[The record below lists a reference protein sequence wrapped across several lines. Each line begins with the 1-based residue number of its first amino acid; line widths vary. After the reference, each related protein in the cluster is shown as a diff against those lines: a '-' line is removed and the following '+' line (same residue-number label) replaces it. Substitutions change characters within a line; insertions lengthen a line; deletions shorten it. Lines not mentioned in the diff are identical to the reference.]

1 MTQSATLSA
10 SEHQNKYIRAWNKF
24 WFTPTSP
31 LPMALFRIIFGI
43 VLLENCMVHLYPDFD
58 IFYLKESII
67 PIKDMMSL
75 YWHKDPLFDVLVL
88 LPPDDR
94 YMWGAFWVL
103 VGSIVCMILGLFTR
117 VSTWAVY
124 LLLMSFSSHF
134 ELNQNAGDNYLRIA
148 ALCMAL
154 SNCGDAISLD
164 SLFRSFRRDWRIEG
178 LQAPWT
184 APWAQRLLQIQLCI
198 AYAHTWFCK
207 MEGPNWNDGT
217 AVYYAV
223 RYDDLMRFPIPHFLD
238 QLPIYMVLTWG
249 TLFVEFILWNFIWWR
264 KTRYWVILL
273 GISLHLG
280 IEYTMNLP
288 MFEWVFMFTYLLFV
302 YPEDLTRVWDMVK
315 ARMVQKYGQAH
326 QVIYSDRSP
335 VSVKIVSVIAS
346 LDIFGRFR
354 GVSFDEL
361 ATNTAAGPNIAE
373 SDLEGQVIVMDKD
386 KMLKGYNA
394 FKYLAWRMPL
404 LWILSP
410 FIHWP
415 LFSLIGQI
423 IFKVFA
429 SIKYTLFGENKK
441 YTLQS
446 SQS

>member
-1 MTQSATLSA
+1 
-10 SEHQNKYIRAWNKF
+10 
-24 WFTPTSP
+24 
-31 LPMALFRIIFGI
+31 
-43 VLLENCMVHLYPDFD
+43 
-58 IFYLKESII
+58 
-67 PIKDMMSL
+67 
-75 YWHKDPLFDVLVL
+75 
-88 LPPDDR
+88 
-94 YMWGAFWVL
+94 
-103 VGSIVCMILGLFTR
+103 
-117 VSTWAVY
+117 
-124 LLLMSFSSHF
+124 
-134 ELNQNAGDNYLRIA
+134 
-148 ALCMAL
+148 
-154 SNCGDAISLD
+154 
-164 SLFRSFRRDWRIEG
+164 
-178 LQAPWT
+178 
-184 APWAQRLLQIQLCI
+184 
-198 AYAHTWFCK
+198 

-326 QVIYSDRSP
+326 KVIYSDRSP

-346 LDIFGRFR
+346 LDVFGRFR

-373 SDLEGQVIVMDKD
+373 SDLEGQVIVMDKN
-386 KMLKGYNA
+386 KMLKGYDA
-394 FKYLAWRMPL
+394 FKYL
-404 LWILSP
+404 
-410 FIHWP
+410 
-415 LFSLIGQI
+415 
-423 IFKVFA
+423 KA
-429 SIKYTLFGENKK
+429 S
-441 YTLQS
+441 
-446 SQS
+446 